1 MYNKLLLFISIII
14 IIFILII
21 TIHNK
26 YNINRYDTFATPKSP
41 KEINDNDGH
50 MNFNFLKNENTNY
63 VINKYYIDD
72 DKKINGTRV
81 NIHPYQEQVANIPP
95 VISTYSKYLQNSAS
109 PYIYGNPKLHKQSSP
124 GQWNK
129 YNTRAREI
137 YNKYGIRR

>member
-14 IIFILII
+14 IIFILIR

-26 YNINRYDTFATPKSP
+26 YYINRYDTFATPKSP

-50 MNFNFLKNENTNY
+50 MNFNFLKDEHTNY
-63 VINKYYIDD
+63 VINKYYLDD
-72 DKKINGTRV
+72 DKKINGKRV
-81 NIHPYQEQVANIPP
+81 NIHPYQEQVLNNP
-95 VISTYSKYLQNSAS
+95 VPIDRYSQYLQGTAF
-109 PYIYGNPKLHKQSSP
+109 PYIYGNPRLHKQRTP

-129 YNTRAREI
+129 YDTVSQEI